1 MCVLSLRQKQTLA
14 LSSPWLG
21 PRNLADK
28 TKGYNFTSRG
38 LLTYGGAGPEYVF
51 YSFRFLFNCSNNQLL
66 KFVGGLKLYST

>member
-38 LLTYGGAGPEYVF
+38 LLTYGGARSEYVF
-51 YSFRFLFNCSNNQLL
+51 YSFRFLFTALITNC
-66 KFVGGLKLYST
+66 

>member
-38 LLTYGGAGPEYVF
+38 LLTYGGRVQNMF
-51 YSFRFLFNCSNNQLL
+51 SIRSDFFLLL
-66 KFVGGLKLYST
+66 